1 MHALQNTERN
11 KKEEVDKYRKN
22 ENAKDGKIEQE
33 INEFNTKRQQY
44 QTREQEL
51 LSSRS
56 FLHCHRHHQICL
68 FSNI

>member
-51 LSSRS
+51 LSSHL
-56 FLHCHRHHQICL
+56 FLHCNHYHQIDSFL
-68 FSNI
+68 NI